1 MTSCGEQASTVLKD
15 VLMKRTLTL
24 LILFTFLALGSS
36 LFYGQSQGASG
47 TPEVWGGR
55 DISMVISGE
64 NVTLEFDC
72 AQGVVMTP
80 IKPDASGNFSVSGTY
95 TPQRG
100 GPVMKDNPPQDLP
113 ATYQGTIHGN
123 TMHLEV
129 VLQDKSRQPPAFTLT
144 KGQAGRVMKCR

>member
-1 MTSCGEQASTVLKD
+1 
-15 VLMKRTLTL
+15 MKRVSV
-24 LILFTFLALGSS
+24 ILVFFAFLAVSS
-36 LFYGQSQGASG
+36 SVLYGQSQGI
-47 TPEVWGGR
+47 PEVWGGK
-55 DISMVISGE
+55 DISMVMSAE

-80 IKPDASGNFSVSGTY
+80 IKADASGNFSVAGTY

-113 ATYQGTIHGN
+113 ATFKGTIHGN
-123 TMHLEV
+123 VMHLEV
-129 VLQDKSRQPPAFTLT
+129 LLQDKSQQPPAFTLT